1 MADFPRTAFILG
13 AGLGTRL
20 RPLTERTPKPLLPIG
35 GRPMVERAMQRLFA
49 AGTRRFIINT
59 HHAAEAWTAAFPEGR
74 WREAEVLLA
83 HEPELLETGGGLAN
97 VAPLL
102 GPEDRDLVIWNG
114 DILCSCDIAAA
125 AAHHRANRG
134 EATLVVREDGPNAN
148 VRITDE
154 GDVTDLRDRLG
165 SADRPYQYTGVCVVT
180 AEFAR
185 GVPLRKESLVE
196 HFLRRVS
203 EARGSVQGFL
213 DRSEEWHDLG
223 TAEEYAAVRARLERP
238 ARGSLDVSAA
248 AALHGCLPVE
258 GGAVLKGG
266 SGRRFH
272 RVRTAAGEPAVLCVY
287 DDSRPENLG
296 YGAICSA
303 LRGAGIN
310 APAVL
315 AEDREAGTLLLE
327 DLGGTDLWTLAQQ
340 PAFPWSAF
348 ADAVEQA
355 ARLHR
360 DGPAATAGVTLME
373 PFGEGL
379 YRWERQYFL
388 ENATG
393 RRKPDQAVLRE
404 AESLAAE
411 LSAQPSVTLHRDLQS
426 QNVMVRDGRAWLI
439 DLQGLRLGC
448 AAYDFASLA
457 FDPYLTRPDMQLWR
471 VDLEDHAR
479 EASGWKGSRDEFTR
493 LLHTAAAQRL
503 MQACGAYGFLG
514 RAKGRTEYLAH
525 LPQGL
530 RNLSVAAGVAGRRR
544 LAAFAAEL
552 AEEAVRPR

>member
-1 MADFPRTAFILG
+1 MPEFPRTAFILG

-35 GRPMVERAMQRLFA
+35 GRPMVIRAMERLRA
-49 AGTRRFIINT
+49 AGARRFIINT

-74 WREAEVLLA
+74 WQDAEVLLV
-83 HEPELLETGGGLAN
+83 HEPELLDTGGGLAN

-102 GPEDRDLVIWNG
+102 KPEDRDLVIWNG
-114 DILCSCDIAAA
+114 DILSSCDIAAA
-125 AAHHRANRG
+125 AAHHRANG
-134 EATLVVREDGPNAN
+134 AEATLVVREQGPNAN

-154 GDVTDLRDRLG
+154 GDVTDMRDRLG
-165 SADRPYQYTGVCVVT
+165 ANDRPYQYVGVCVVT
-180 AEFAR
+180 ADFAR
-185 GVPLRKESLVE
+185 GVPARKESLVE
-196 HFLRRVS
+196 HFLSRIQA
-203 EARGSVQGFL
+203 ARGSVQGFL

-223 TAEEYAAVRARLERP
+223 TVEEYAAVRARLERP
-238 ARGSLDVSAA
+238 ARGSLDVAAA
-248 AALHGCLPVE
+248 AALHGCAPAE

-272 RVRTAAGEPAVLCVY
+272 RVLTAAGSPAVLCVY

-296 YGAICSA
+296 YGAICAA
-303 LRGAGIN
+303 LHAAGIN

-315 AEDREAGTLLLE
+315 AEDRAAGTLLLE
-327 DLGGTDLWTLAQQ
+327 DLGTTDLWTLAQG
-340 PAFPWSAF
+340 PGFPWEAF
-348 ADAVEQA
+348 ASAVEA
-355 ARLHR
+355 AAGLHR
-360 DGPAATAGVTLME
+360 DGAAATARVTLME
-373 PFGEGL
+373 PFGEPL

-388 ENATG
+388 ENAVG
-393 RRKPDQAVLRE
+393 RRKLDQGAVRE

-411 LSAQPSVTLHRDLQS
+411 LSAQPQVTLHRDLQS
-426 QNVMVRDGRAWLI
+426 QNVMVRDRRAWFV
-439 DLQGLRLGC
+439 DLQGLRMGC

-479 EASGWKGSRDEFTR
+479 EASGWSGSRDAFTH
-493 LLHTAAAQRL
+493 LMHVAAAQRL

-514 RAKGRTEYLAH
+514 RVKGRPEYLAH

-530 RNLSVAAGVAGRRR
+530 RNLATAASVAGKRR
-544 LAAFAAEL
+544 LAALAAEL
-552 AEEAVRPR
+552 AEESVRTR